1 MINWKLRWKN
11 KTTLL
16 AITTAV
22 IALVYQVLGLLGI
35 APGVSESEVTQAV
48 GLVINILAMVGIVT
62 DPTTQGV
69 SDSDRA
75 LRYDKPTVM
84 YRQGQHKGNHAQSFE
99 RTR

>member
-22 IALVYQVLGLLGI
+22 IALVYQVLELLGI

-69 SDSDRA
+69 FDSNRA
-75 LRYDKPTVM
+75 LTYDKPAKNSTTND
-84 YRQGQHKGNHAQSFE
+84 YDFD
-99 RTR
+99 

>member
-16 AITTAV
+16 AIATAV
-22 IALVYQVLGLLGI
+22 IALVYQVLGLFDI
-35 APGVSESEVTQAV
+35 VPGVSESEVTQVV
-48 GLVINILAMVGIVT
+48 GLAINILAMIGIVT

-75 LRYDKPTVM
+75 LLYDKP
-84 YRQGQHKGNHAQSFE
+84 Q
-99 RTR
+99 

>member
-16 AITTAV
+16 AITTSV

-35 APGVSESEVTQAV
+35 APSVSESEVTQVV

-62 DPTTQGV
+62 DPTTQGI

-75 LRYDKPTVM
+75 LCYDKP
-84 YRQGQHKGNHAQSFE
+84 Q
-99 RTR
+99 

>member
-35 APGVSESEVTQAV
+35 APSVSESEVTQVV

-75 LRYDKPTVM
+75 LRYDKP
-84 YRQGQHKGNHAQSFE
+84 Q
-99 RTR
+99 

>member
-22 IALVYQVLGLLGI
+22 ISLIYQVLGLLGI
-35 APGVSESEVTQAV
+35 APGVSESEV

-75 LRYDKPTVM
+75 LRYDKP
-84 YRQGQHKGNHAQSFE
+84 Q
-99 RTR
+99 

>member
-16 AITTAV
+16 AITTSV

-35 APGVSESEVTQAV
+35 APGVSESEVTQVV

-62 DPTTQGV
+62 DPTTQGI

-75 LRYDKPTVM
+75 LCYDKP
-84 YRQGQHKGNHAQSFE
+84 Q
-99 RTR
+99 

>member
-16 AITTAV
+16 AITTSV
-22 IALVYQVLGLLGI
+22 IVLVYQVLGLLGI
-35 APGVSESEVTQAV
+35 APSVSESEVTQVV

-62 DPTTQGV
+62 DPTTQGI

-75 LRYDKPTVM
+75 LCYDKP
-84 YRQGQHKGNHAQSFE
+84 Q
-99 RTR
+99 

>member
-16 AITTAV
+16 AITTSM

-35 APGVSESEVTQAV
+35 APSVSESEVTQVV

-75 LRYDKPTVM
+75 LCYDKP
-84 YRQGQHKGNHAQSFE
+84 Q
-99 RTR
+99 

>member
-16 AITTAV
+16 AIATAV
-22 IALVYQVLGLLGI
+22 IALVYQVLGLFGI
-35 APGVSESEVTQAV
+35 VPGVSESEVTQVV
-48 GLVINILAMVGIVT
+48 GLAINILVMVGIVT

-75 LRYDKPTVM
+75 LRYDKP
-84 YRQGQHKGNHAQSFE
+84 Q
-99 RTR
+99 

>member
-22 IALVYQVLGLLGI
+22 IALVYQVLELLGI

-75 LRYDKPTVM
+75 LRYDKP
-84 YRQGQHKGNHAQSFE
+84 Q
-99 RTR
+99 

>member
-1 MINWKLRWKN
+1 MHFILLAWLVGMVIMRSDQNRN

-22 IALVYQVLGLLGI
+22 ISLVYQVLGLLGI

-75 LRYDKPTVM
+75 LRYDKP
-84 YRQGQHKGNHAQSFE
+84 Q
-99 RTR
+99 

>member
-22 IALVYQVLGLLGI
+22 IALVYQVLELLGI

-69 SDSDRA
+69 SDSNRA
-75 LRYDKPTVM
+75 LTYDKSAKNSTTND
-84 YRQGQHKGNHAQSFE
+84 YDFD
-99 RTR
+99 

>member
-35 APGVSESEVTQAV
+35 APGR
-48 GLVINILAMVGIVT
+48 IGIGSYAGGWSC
-62 DPTTQGV
+62 DQYFGNGRYR
-69 SDSDRA
+69 DRS
-75 LRYDKPTVM
+75 
-84 YRQGQHKGNHAQSFE
+84 NHTGRIRF
-99 RTR
+99 